1 MPHIRRSLAVQETTN
16 HQILHLSSRVS
27 HSAFNINTWY
37 KFIPQLFFFGSKEKK
52 DARASLLIIP

>member
-1 MPHIRRSLAVQETTN
+1 MPRTRRSLAVQETIN
-16 HQILHLSSRVS
+16 HQILQFSSRVS